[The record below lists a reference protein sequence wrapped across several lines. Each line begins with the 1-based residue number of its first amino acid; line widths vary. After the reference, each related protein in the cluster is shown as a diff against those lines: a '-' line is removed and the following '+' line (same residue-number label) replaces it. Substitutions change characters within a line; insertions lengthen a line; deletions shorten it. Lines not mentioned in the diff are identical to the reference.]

1 MLTQIV
7 KGFITESRGDVIIKV
22 SKIELNVCNWP
33 EFLGQRCHGDVLAEG
48 S

>member
-22 SKIELNVCNWP
+22 SKIELNMCLTNLNFRAKESWRRS
-33 EFLGQRCHGDVLAEG
+33 G
-48 S
+48 